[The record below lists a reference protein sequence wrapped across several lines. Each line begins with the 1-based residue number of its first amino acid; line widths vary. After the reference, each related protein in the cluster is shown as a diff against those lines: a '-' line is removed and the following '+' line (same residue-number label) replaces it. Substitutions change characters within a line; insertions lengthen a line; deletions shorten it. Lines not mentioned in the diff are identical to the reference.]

1 VAALTAAQSTF
12 REQQAEIDRLAAE
25 RRVAQEKLDAARSW
39 SEPASVPAAALEQ
52 AAVGAMVPMAGTAS
66 GPSSGDRWDP
76 AAAASGTAP
85 GGIVPPYGKLSE
97 WDLTLPMVPS
107 AFLSGD
113 PIQIINAVLQ
123 IAQNSYQTTQ
133 QLGKKFLQQMGILKP
148 TDTGITNGAIPVVAG
163 SKAVEHVIARAM
175 SQRGVPYSWG
185 GGNAAGA
192 SRGIDSGAGTVG
204 FDCSGLVAH
213 VLREGG
219 GLRVKGSAADLGR
232 MSRPIDTTN
241 VQPGDLVFFNTL
253 GARHSH
259 VGVYV
264 GDGRFVHAS
273 NPRTGVRIDAMS
285 NRYYAQRFE
294 GAHSLLD

>member
-1 VAALTAAQSTF
+1 MNKLDTSLFQTLAAPRPTRAAHDPQRRKGLLTGLGLVAAVLLAGCSSPPARRTAPAN
-12 REQQAEIDRLAAE
+12 
-25 RRVAQEKLDAARSW
+25 
-39 SEPASVPAAALEQ
+39 SEPANPAASRPRPSGTYNT
-52 AAVGAMVPMAGTAS
+52 VRNDVAMVALSLLDT
-66 GPSSGDRWDP
+66 
-76 AAAASGTAP
+76 
-85 GGIVPPYGKLSE
+85 PY
-97 WDLTLPMVPS
+97 
-107 AFLSGD
+107 A
-113 PIQIINAVLQ
+113 
-123 IAQNSYQTTQ
+123 
-133 QLGKKFLQQMGILKP
+133 
-148 TDTGITNGAIPVVAG
+148 
-163 SKAVEHVIARAM
+163 
-175 SQRGVPYSWG
+175 WG
-185 GGNAAGA
+185 G
-192 SRGIDSGAGTVG
+192 RGPATG

-219 GLRVKGSAADLGR
+219 GLRVQGSAADLGR

>member
-1 VAALTAAQSTF
+1 MNKLDTSLFQT
-12 REQQAEIDRLAAE
+12 LAAPCPTRAAHDPQ
-25 RRVAQEKLDAARSW
+25 RRKGLLTGLGLGAAVLLAGCSSPPTRRTAPAN
-39 SEPASVPAAALEQ
+39 SEPANPAASRPQPSGAYNT
-52 AAVGAMVPMAGTAS
+52 VRNDVAMVALSLLDT
-66 GPSSGDRWDP
+66 
-76 AAAASGTAP
+76 
-85 GGIVPPYGKLSE
+85 PY
-97 WDLTLPMVPS
+97 
-107 AFLSGD
+107 A
-113 PIQIINAVLQ
+113 
-123 IAQNSYQTTQ
+123 
-133 QLGKKFLQQMGILKP
+133 
-148 TDTGITNGAIPVVAG
+148 
-163 SKAVEHVIARAM
+163 
-175 SQRGVPYSWG
+175 WG
-185 GGNAAGA
+185 G
-192 SRGIDSGAGTVG
+192 RGPATG